1 MIERDP
7 IFVGVQMRNWKAVVA
22 SLSLFAAGT
31 GAAQQPPSRVTA
43 TRAMV
48 DSASALLATVAGG
61 PSGTETIL
69 GFDKGKNLALELADE
84 ARYDWAYW
92 PTERVGVPLDLMNGE
107 QRRLTHE
114 LLTSLLSARGYLK
127 VVQIMQLEQ
136 ILGLLDT
143 AGLPRGV
150 GHYEVVLFGKPSL
163 TEEWSWRFE
172 GHHVSLNVVV
182 APEGVSVTPSFFG
195 SNPAEVRSGPLT
207 GFRVLGAEEDLAREL
222 VESLTAAQR
231 GQAIVSQEAP
241 RDIFTGNIG
250 KPADQW
256 ETWRTT
262 LLPEGIP
269 VAELNEVQQHW
280 VRRILDEVVG
290 VYRPELSSEFLGSI
304 DPKTL
309 SFAWLGSI
317 ERGAPHYFRL
327 QGTEFVFEYDN
338 VQDNGNHV
346 HSVWRDKAGDFGM
359 RLLGEH
365 YRMSHARAE

>member
-1 MIERDP
+1 MIALAGS
-7 IFVGVQMRNWKAVVA
+7 VWLAA
-22 SLSLFAAGT
+22 SSV
-31 GAAQQPPSRVTA
+31 AAQEPGRVTA
-43 TRAMV
+43 SREMV
-48 DSASALLATVAGG
+48 EAASALLATVAGG
-61 PSGTETIL
+61 PGGTETLL

-84 ARYDWAYW
+84 ARHDWAYW
-92 PTERVGVPLDLMNGE
+92 PTERVGVPLDLMTGE
-107 QRRLTHE
+107 QRRLTHR

-136 ILGLLDT
+136 ILGMLDT

-163 TEEWSWRFE
+163 TDAWSWRFE

-182 APEGVSVTPSFFG
+182 APAGVTVTPSFFG

-207 GFRVLGAEEDLAREL
+207 GFRVLGAEEDLARDL
-222 VESLTAAQR
+222 VTSLTPAQR
-231 GQAIVSQEAP
+231 SKAVVAAEAP

-250 KPADQW
+250 KPAEQW
-256 ETWRTT
+256 ETWRET
-262 LLPEGIP
+262 LQVAGIP

-290 VYRPELSSEFLGSI
+290 VYRPELSAEFLSAI
-304 DPKTL
+304 DPRTL
-309 SFAWLGSI
+309 SFAWMGAT

-327 QGTEFVFEYDN
+327 QGADFVFEYDN

-346 HSVWRDKAGDFGM
+346 HSVWRNKSEDFGAN
-359 RLLGEH
+359 LLGEH
-365 YRMSHARAE
+365 YRLSHARAE